1 MSGTNTYELPPTTE
15 EEQAAQQEAYYWY
28 ILQEFLAINKVF
40 GQAKV
45 LGDLKTLRE
54 SVEPKKEE
62 PRIILAR

>member
-1 MSGTNTYELPPTTE
+1 METCDDINAE
-15 EEQAAQQEAYYWY
+15 ENREAMQQEYYWY

-62 PRIILAR
+62 PRIQLI